1 MKKILFNGVL
11 QLRSAGVS
19 CQQIHNAIELA
30 IGEGMYGQA
39 QIEAVEITVADEEP
53 DESYKPIWI
62 YVSPD
67 EDEPYFLA
75 SLEGKIDL
83 SEAESDAEIS
93 DELMNAIR
101 KHGVCTELVGYYPR
115 ADRYGYPAYVAD
127 AMKGEAL
134 AAFHGFI
141 VTNEQFVA
149 TGYDRGDDGAE
160 QMWFKVMVPIEK
172 VNAQLPELS

>member
-1 MKKILFNGVL
+1 MKKIVFSGIIWPTNTIEAMELKRALQQFGAL
-11 QLRSAGVS
+11 QLDVD
-19 CQQIHNAIELA
+19 
-30 IGEGMYGQA
+30 
-39 QIEAVEITVADEEP
+39 EITVADKAP
-53 DESYKPIWI
+53 DAYFKPIWI

-67 EDEPYFLA
+67 EDDPYFLA
-75 SLEGKIDL
+75 GLEGNIDL

-101 KHGVCTELVGYYPR
+101 EHGVCTELVGYYPR
-115 ADRYGYPAYVAD
+115 ADRYGYPGYVAD

-134 AAFHGFI
+134 AAFHGFV

-160 QMWFKVMVPIEK
+160 QMWFKVMLPIDK

>member
-1 MKKILFNGVL
+1 MKKIFFSGILYPEDDDLSAQELKSGLEQFGIL
-11 QLRSAGVS
+11 QMD
-19 CQQIHNAIELA
+19 ID
-30 IGEGMYGQA
+30 
-39 QIEAVEITVADEEP
+39 EITVADEEP

-62 YVSPD
+62 YVSPNE
-67 EDEPYFLA
+67 EDPYFLA
-75 SLEGKIDL
+75 SLEGEIDL

-93 DELMNAIR
+93 GELMDAIR

-115 ADRYGYPAYVAD
+115 SDRYGCPGYVAD
-127 AMKGEAL
+127 TMKGEAL
-134 AAFHGFI
+134 AAFHGFV

-172 VNAQLPELS
+172 LNAELPELS

>member
-1 MKKILFNGVL
+1 MKKIFFSGIVWPTNTFE
-11 QLRSAGVS
+11 
-19 CQQIHNAIELA
+19 AIELKKA
-30 IGEGMYGQA
+30 LQKFGIV
-39 QIEAVEITVADEEP
+39 QIDIDEITVANEEP

-75 SLEGKIDL
+75 SLEDKIIL

-93 DELMNAIR
+93 DELMDAIR

-134 AAFHGFI
+134 AALHGFV

-149 TGYDRGDDGAE
+149 TGHDRRDDGGE

-172 VNAQLPELS
+172 LNAELPELD